1 MNLTLACPVSET
13 FPFTIKSELVE
24 GKMVGLVDESG
35 GEDWTEDGLVPEL
48 AGGCCADDDM
58 LDDGDNADG
67 SSLHFSLMWGFRF
80 LDGDFGE
87 LMLTGSGKR
96 DSELLL
102 LDAGSSLTP
111 FDNTFL

>member
-13 FPFTIKSELVE
+13 FPFTIKSEFGE
-24 GKMVGLVDESG
+24 GKVGLVDESG
-35 GEDWTEDGLVPEL
+35 GEDGTGDGLVPEHSG
-48 AGGCCADDDM
+48 GGCADGDM
-58 LDDGDNADG
+58 VDGGDNADG
-67 SSLHFSLMWGFRF
+67 RSLHFSLMFSFKF

-111 FDNTFL
+111 FETTFL

>member
-13 FPFTIKSELVE
+13 FPFTIKSEFDEGKVMGLVE
-24 GKMVGLVDESG
+24 ESG
-35 GEDWTEDGLVPEL
+35 GEDGTGDGLVPEHSG
-48 AGGCCADDDM
+48 GGCA
-58 LDDGDNADG
+58 DGDRVDGGDKADN
-67 SSLHFSLMWGFRF
+67 SSLHFSLMFGFKF
-80 LDGDFGE
+80 LDGDLGE

-111 FDNTFL
+111 FETTFL